1 MTFKVQRIE
10 DLKKVDVSQLVAESE
25 EEGYRFLTRLVNDY
39 EDGSNTF
46 NKDGEALFGVW
57 EGSDKL
63 VAIGGIN
70 QNPYTENKDEARL
83 RRFYIQG
90 DIRRKGVGS
99 LLLSE
104 LVNHAKGNF
113 SKITCRTESAKADKF
128 YRANGFEETHDTP
141 DTTHVMKLG

>member
-10 DLKKVDVSQLVAESE
+10 DLKKVDVSQLVTESE
-25 EEGYRFLTRLVNDY
+25 EEGYRFLTRLVHDY

-57 EGSDKL
+57 EGPDKL

-83 RRFYIQG
+83 RRFYTLG
-90 DIRRKGVGS
+90 VARRQGVGS
-99 LLLSE
+99 QLLTE

-113 SKITCRTESAKADKF
+113 SKITCRTESAKADAF
-128 YRANGFEETHDTP
+128 YRANGFKETHDTP

>member
-10 DLKKVDVSQLVAESE
+10 DLKKVDVSQLVTESE

-46 NKDGEALFGVW
+46 NKDGEALYGVW
-57 EGSDKL
+57 EGPEKL

-83 RRFYIQG
+83 KRFYTLG
-90 DIRRKGVGS
+90 NARRQGVGS
-99 LLLSE
+99 QLLSE

-113 SKITCRTESAKADKF
+113 KKITCRTESAKADAF
-128 YRANGFEETHDTP
+128 YRANGFEEAHDTP
-141 DTTHVMKLG
+141 DTTHIMKLG

>member
-25 EEGYRFLTRLVNDY
+25 EEGYRFLSRLVHDY

-46 NKDGEALFGVW
+46 NQNGEALFGVW

-70 QNPYTENKDEARL
+70 RNPYNDNKDEARL
-83 RRFYIQG
+83 RRFYTLG
-90 DIRRKGVGS
+90 DVRRKGVGS
-99 LLLSE
+99 QLLSE
-104 LVNHAKGNF
+104 LVKHAKGNF
-113 SKITCRTESAKADKF
+113 SKITCRTESTRADKF
-128 YRANGFEETHDTP
+128 YRSNGFEETHDTP

>member
-10 DLKKVDVSQLVAESE
+10 DLKKVDVSQLVTESE
-25 EEGYRFLTRLVNDY
+25 EEGYRFLTRLVHDY

-46 NKDGEALFGVW
+46 NKDGEALYGVW
-57 EGSDKL
+57 EGPEKL

-83 RRFYIQG
+83 KRFYTLG
-90 DIRRKGVGS
+90 DARRQGVGS
-99 LLLSE
+99 QLLTE

-113 SKITCRTESAKADKF
+113 KKITCRTESAKADAF
-128 YRANGFEETHDTP
+128 YRANGFVETHDTP
-141 DTTHVMKLG
+141 DTTHVMKLV